1 MRIIGLTDLHNR
13 IINFSKI
20 LKLKPDLILISGDIV
35 KTNDYRIL
43 NILKELNKTVPIF
56 TVCGNWDCQVS
67 SDIMTSYGINID
79 GRLVN
84 FKGVNII
91 GLGGSTYT
99 PFNTPNEYSEE
110 QIYSNFIDILQ
121 NNINNLNNPKFNN
134 NNRLDSLKEE
144 LKDNFILLSHM
155 PPKYTMADL
164 TEIGYL
170 GSSSIRK
177 IIEEYNPLLC
187 ACGHIHQNKV
197 IDKIGNTLIVN
208 PSYNGFYI
216 YDTFSKDLEVYDLE

>member
-43 NILKELNKTVPIF
+43 NVLKEVNKKSPIF
-56 TVCGNWDCQVS
+56 TICGNWDCQITS
-67 SDIMTSYGINID
+67 KLMTDYGINID

-84 FKGVNII
+84 FKGVNVI

-110 QIYSNFIDILQ
+110 QIYSNFLNTLHKNKL
-121 NNINNLNNPKFNN
+121 NNLKINNFEN
-134 NNRLDSLKEE
+134 LKN
-144 LKDNFILLSHM
+144 NFILLSHM

-164 TEIGYL
+164 TDVGYL

-177 IIEEYNPLLC
+177 IIEEYQPFLC

-208 PSYNGFYI
+208 PSYSGFYI
-216 YDTFSKDLEVYDLE
+216 YDTISKDLELYDLY